1 MLVLIH
7 GGTELGLSPSTP
19 LEPMFE
25 LTPSCPLEP
34 MFETWAKTAVPEPIR
49 ATKTEKTNRK
59 EILFIETLE
68 KIYY

>member
-1 MLVLIH
+1 
-7 GGTELGLSPSTP
+7 
-19 LEPMFE
+19 MFE